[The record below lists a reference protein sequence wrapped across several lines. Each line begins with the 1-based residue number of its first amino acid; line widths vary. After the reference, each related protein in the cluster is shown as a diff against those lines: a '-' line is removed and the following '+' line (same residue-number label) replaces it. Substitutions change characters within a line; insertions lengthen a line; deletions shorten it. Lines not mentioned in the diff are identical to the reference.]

1 MTLLKKIAARLMVFV
16 SLLLVS
22 WHACADYQLNMTP
35 GVTSVSHDVYL
46 LHMTAFYISLVIC
59 AVVFGVMFY
68 AIIMH
73 RKSRHPV
80 ASKFDQHLGLEI
92 TWAIIPLLILI
103 IIAIPATIVV
113 HRMNDTRNSEL
124 VIKVTGYQWKWRY
137 EYLNQG
143 ISFYSNL
150 STPMNQRANLEPKG
164 EHYLLE
170 VDNPLVIPVGEKVRF
185 LITAND
191 VIHSW
196 WVPAFGVKTDA
207 IPGFIHEAWAEVDT
221 VGTYRGQ
228 CAELCGAGHGFMPIV
243 VIAVSKADFA
253 KWVAKMTVGHV
264 NAESM
269 LPNKIWS
276 KSELLQKGRQA
287 YNQNCAGCH
296 QTEGTG
302 LPPLYPA
309 LSGDKVVL
317 GAADSEIKLVLSG
330 VSGTGMPP
338 FAEQLSDDELAS
350 VITYT
355 RNEFGNNTH
364 DIIQPYQVAK
374 IREALL
380 TTTNTAKN
388 SLEVNA

>member
-1 MTLLKKIAARLMVFV
+1 MKLLKKMALKITVFLSLM
-16 SLLLVS
+16 LVS
-22 WHACADYQLNMTP
+22 WRAVADYQLNMTS
-35 GVTSVSHDVYL
+35 GVTPVSHDVYL

-92 TWAIIPLLILI
+92 TWAVIPLLILI
-103 IIAIPATIVV
+103 IIAIPATMVV
-113 HRMNDTRNSEL
+113 YRMNDTRNSEL
-124 VIKVTGYQWKWRY
+124 VVKVTGYQWKWRY

-170 VDNPLVIPVGEKVRF
+170 VDQPLVIPVGEKVRF

-207 IPGFIHEAWAEVDT
+207 IPGFIREAWAQVDT

-253 KWVAKMTVGHV
+253 KWVANMTRGKV
-264 NAESM
+264 NADTM
-269 LPNKIWS
+269 LPNKTWS
-276 KSELLQKGRQA
+276 KSELLQKGRQT

-296 QTEGTG
+296 QTEGKG

-309 LSGDKVVL
+309 LASSKITL
-317 GAADSEIKLVLSG
+317 GPAVDEIQLVLAG
-330 VSGTGMPP
+330 KSGTAMPG
-338 FAEQLSDDELAS
+338 FDDQLSDDDVAS
-350 VITYT
+350 VVTYT

-364 DIIQPYQVAK
+364 DIIQPRQVAK
-374 IREALL
+374 IREA
-380 TTTNTAKN
+380 AKITHQ
-388 SLEVNA
+388 SEQSSPEVNV